1 MADSNI
7 IKIYLQTTG
16 SNSGTWGTITNEN
29 LEKVEETLKGFI
41 AVRFVLKPIFSACA
55 IDSSVVPV

>member
-1 MADSNI
+1 MINI
-7 IKIYLQTTG
+7 IKINLQTTG

-41 AVRFVLKPIFSACA
+41 AVLLINISNFI
-55 IDSSVVPV
+55 